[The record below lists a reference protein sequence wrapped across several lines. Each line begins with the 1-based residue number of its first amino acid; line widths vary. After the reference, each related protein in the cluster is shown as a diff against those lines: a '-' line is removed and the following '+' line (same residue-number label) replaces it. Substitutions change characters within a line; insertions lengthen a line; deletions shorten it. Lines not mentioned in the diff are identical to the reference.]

1 MRPTSI
7 IIGGVVLFFCF
18 AAKTFAFDTTNQGP
32 AFTVVEENDLV
43 VDTDRHYTQGIKL
56 SYIHSENH
64 VPHWLEKLSDKLPEL
79 GFDISALRVG
89 TEIGQNIYTPGN
101 ITITNLQPNDRPYA
115 GWLYTGLIFQRRGT
129 TADRFPT
136 LEHFQLDLGIVG
148 PDSLAD
154 QAQTWVHELRGFE
167 TPKGWANQI
176 HDEPGF
182 ALKYQRTWLLSPS
195 TEDPRYFD
203 FLPELGCSL
212 GNVETS
218 FRAGGTIRA
227 GLNLP
232 DDFGVQT
239 ISSIMTSEG
248 GWSSDHKGGRWG
260 AYLFTG
266 LEGWAVAHT
275 IFLDG
280 NTYESS
286 PSVPHEPFVAEWKT
300 GFVLVLSR
308 VDTGFTYVYRTREF
322 VGQQRDNGY
331 GSVFVK
337 VKF

>member
-1 MRPTSI
+1 MRSTFLPIYFGSAL
-7 IIGGVVLFFCF
+7 LFFSLLTR
-18 AAKTFAFDTTNQGP
+18 ASSFDTNQGP
-32 AFTVVEENDLV
+32 AFTVIEENDLV

-64 VPHWLEKLSDKLPEL
+64 VPHWLETLSDKLPEF
-79 GFDISALRVG
+79 GFDISALRMG

-115 GWLYTGLIFQRRGT
+115 GWFYTGLIFQRRGL

-167 TPKGWANQI
+167 TPKGWANQL

-195 TEDPRYFD
+195 AEDPRYFD
-203 FLPELGCSL
+203 FLPELGFSL

-218 FRAGGTIRA
+218 FRAGETIRA

-232 DDFGVQT
+232 DD
-239 ISSIMTSEG
+239 
-248 GWSSDHKGGRWG
+248 
-260 AYLFTG
+260 
-266 LEGWAVAHT
+266 
-275 IFLDG
+275 
-280 NTYESS
+280 
-286 PSVPHEPFVAEWKT
+286 
-300 GFVLVLSR
+300 
-308 VDTGFTYVYRTREF
+308 
-322 VGQQRDNGY
+322 
-331 GSVFVK
+331 
-337 VKF
+337 